1 MLLSTQTGT
10 VFAAYGIDKGIE
22 LYKEA
27 GYDALDFSFMDPK
40 YYSSERT
47 KDYFEEIR
55 KKSEECGLCFN
66 QAHAPFHS
74 SFADEEATKQR
85 FKDIVKSIEY
95 ASYLGIKNIVVHPC
109 QHLEYRT
116 EKEKLFEINMD
127 FYNRLKPYCE
137 EYGVHVA
144 VENMWQS
151 VGNKILHSTCSSP
164 EEFIRYID
172 ELNSEWFVACLD
184 LGHSM
189 LVCNEPKD
197 FIRALGSK
205 RLKAL
210 HVHDVDGIKDL
221 HTLPYFGIIDWD
233 SVAEALADIG
243 YTGDFTFEADSFLV
257 GKPKELYPQM
267 EKTMVDT
274 GRYIINKF
282 NNYKK

>member
-27 GYDALDFSFMDPK
+27 GYDALDFSFMDPE

-85 FKDIVKSIEY
+85 FKDIAKSIEY

-221 HTLPYFGIIDWD
+221 HTLPYFGMIDWD

-243 YTGDFTFEADSFLV
+243 YTGDFTFEADGFIS